1 MTMTTTTTA
10 GVSRTGWGD
19 YNTYTQRVAWHRLC
33 QGKEWDR
40 AIFYMLLACAAGLRS
55 FTQMGAR
62 SFLPISMARSPL
74 PNFAVVSL
82 SGFGCTF
89 LPLPPAGE
97 RKDKTLGIRVAPQ
110 AAALTVLWAD
120 PQFLSQ

>member
-1 MTMTTTTTA
+1 MTTTTTTA
-10 GVSRTGWGD
+10 GVSRTGGGD
-19 YNTYTQRVAWHRLC
+19 YNTYTQRVTWHRLC
-33 QGKEWDR
+33 QGKKWDR

-62 SFLPISMARSPL
+62 SFLPILMERSPL

-82 SGFGCTF
+82 SDLVCTF
-89 LPLPPAGE
+89 LPLPPTGE

-110 AAALTVLWAD
+110 VAALTVLWAD